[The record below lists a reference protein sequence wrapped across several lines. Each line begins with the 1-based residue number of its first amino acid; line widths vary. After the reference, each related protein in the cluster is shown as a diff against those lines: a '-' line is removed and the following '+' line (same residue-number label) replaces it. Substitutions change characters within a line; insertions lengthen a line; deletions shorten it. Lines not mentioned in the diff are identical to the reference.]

1 MGVTFRRHEETFQ
14 DTGMFCVLTWA
25 LGAFTRGMFS
35 ELNADVFCV
44 SDNFRKKR
52 KTDQFKD
59 CGFGPHPGETP
70 SDPL

>member
-1 MGVTFRRHEETFQ
+1 MGVTFRRHEGTFQ

-25 LGAFTRGMFS
+25 LGVFTPGMFA
-35 ELNADVFCV
+35 EPNAGAFFM

-52 KTDQFKD
+52 KTEQFKD

-70 SDPL
+70 SEPL